1 MGCIVNG
8 PGEAKEA
15 DVGIAGSGKTGALFI
30 KGQPPRKVEG
40 DLAQILIAAVREAAS
55 WKEAEK

>member
-55 WKEAEK
+55 RKEAE

>member
-15 DVGIAGSGKTGALFI
+15 DVGIAGSGKTGALFV
-30 KGQPPRKVEG
+30 KGRSPRKVEG
-40 DLAQILIAAVREAAS
+40 DLAQILIEAVREAVS
-55 WKEAEK
+55 RKEASI